1 MNRDQ
6 EQRGARCGLVTVVV
20 SRRCRFDLGRYCVGR
35 SRRVIMPVSM
45 DGPSTVAVCVDMACE
60 GVHKADHPPVQFR
73 GHVHRDGAR
82 CGHVHHG
89 RAPPHFHGDEESHGY
104 DCARARRAFADRAM
118 RKWQTS
124 CQRQ

>member
-1 MNRDQ
+1 MAPD
-6 EQRGARCGLVTVVV
+6 A
-20 SRRCRFDLGRYCVGR
+20 D
-35 SRRVIMPVSM
+35 
-45 DGPSTVAVCVDMACE
+45 VAEAVAY
-60 GVHKADHPPVQFR
+60 GKRAKFYPLSQ
-73 GHVHRDGAR
+73 AAN
-82 CGHVHHG
+82 VHHG